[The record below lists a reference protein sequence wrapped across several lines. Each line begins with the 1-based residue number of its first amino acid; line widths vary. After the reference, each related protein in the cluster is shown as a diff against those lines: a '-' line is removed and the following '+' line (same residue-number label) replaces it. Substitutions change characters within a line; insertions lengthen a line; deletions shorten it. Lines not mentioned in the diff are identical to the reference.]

1 LARNLLDAPGAAAL
15 IIASLS
21 FAGRLDAQLAE
32 ESPVQAYDL
41 GESDAPE
48 PFDWDLVSLEQA
60 TPRYNASVLSGFHSV
75 RSPGVTPRRAWK
87 TGLGLLYSR
96 EEQVLESTNTEFFRR
111 EQLILN
117 PKINYGLF
125 TDFEA
130 GAGFEA
136 SWTKG
141 REPVTLS
148 DGSMGTESEES
159 FEASAAALGVK
170 WGFLRLEKLRLGLA
184 FDSRIAVNQE
194 AFGALPGTIYNVEL
208 DGDYRVGERLSAVT
222 NIQYLTNNHWFE
234 EDLFVFDGGLVYT
247 FSDEFRGMLFGTLV
261 QDDEADNVLIFA
273 GIAGQYV
280 FEQHSFTLAFDLQIN
295 EADRDVRTQ
304 KQIDVEFSYT
314 FTF

>member
-1 LARNLLDAPGAAAL
+1 MARNLLEARRAAGL
-15 IIASLS
+15 TLVFLS
-21 FAGRLDAQLAE
+21 GAGRVQAQLPE
-32 ESPVQAYDL
+32 ESSVRPYELRAP
-41 GESDAPE
+41 DAPE

-96 EEQVLESTNTEFFRR
+96 EEQVLVSTNTEIFRR
-111 EQLILN
+111 EQLIAN

-125 TDFEA
+125 TNVEA

-136 SWTKG
+136 SWAKG

-148 DGSMGTESEES
+148 DGSMGTVSEES

-170 WGFLRLEKLRLGLA
+170 WGFLRLERLRLGLA
-184 FDSRIAVNQE
+184 FDSRIAVNKE

-208 DGDYRVGERLSAVT
+208 DGDYRLNERLSAVT
-222 NIQYLTNNHWFE
+222 NLQYLTNNHWFE
-234 EDLFVFDGGLVYT
+234 EDQFVFDAGLVYT
-247 FSDEFRGMLFGTLV
+247 FSDEFRGMLFGTIV
-261 QDDEADNVLIFA
+261 EDDASDSALLFG

-295 EADRDVRTQ
+295 EATRDVRTQ